1 MLDSVIKVNK
11 KYYPQTLLERCKY
24 ETKKNK
30 MENFIGDDLDT
41 SSSDNESDNKSDSKS
56 DNESDNE
63 SDNGSND
70 SVTKNK
76 DCILKLWI

>member
-1 MLDSVIKVNK
+1 
-11 KYYPQTLLERCKY
+11 
-24 ETKKNK
+24 